1 MNIVDWSGGG
11 WRSLVLSFP
20 ITMEDHC
27 EDPHEARF
35 RKFCTDYTKAVME
48 AGKPTRN
55 EIEDVFVAAIADEK
69 LEESIRSRLEGLRQ
83 FFKRKLQENLPLN
96 WFCGEALAN
105 VEEAFGVVAEC
116 EAIGKE
122 LSSKVEVKVV
132 GSKIHPMTDADQR
145 ELQEDVIAGL
155 MRFFV
160 SEHGPAILRVM
171 RNSEALEKVV
181 AEVLE
186 RDERTVKVQVQFS
199 GFGGG
204 MGGIIGMMIEK
215 KEGTLT

>member
-1 MNIVDWSGGG
+1 M
-11 WRSLVLSFP
+11 LSFR

-35 RKFCTDYTKAVME
+35 RKFCTEYMGVVMK
-48 AGKPTRN
+48 AGKPTRD
-55 EIEDVFVAAIADEK
+55 EIEDVFVAAIADEE

-83 FFKRKLQENLPLN
+83 FFKRKVQENLPLN

-122 LSSKVEVKVV
+122 LASKVGVKVV
-132 GSKIHPMTDADQR
+132 GSNVQPMTDADQR

-160 SEHGPAILRVM
+160 SEHGPAILGMM

-186 RDERTVKVQVQFS
+186 RDERTTKVQVQFS

-204 MGGIIGMMIEK
+204 MWGNIGMMIEK
-215 KEGTLT
+215 KEGALT